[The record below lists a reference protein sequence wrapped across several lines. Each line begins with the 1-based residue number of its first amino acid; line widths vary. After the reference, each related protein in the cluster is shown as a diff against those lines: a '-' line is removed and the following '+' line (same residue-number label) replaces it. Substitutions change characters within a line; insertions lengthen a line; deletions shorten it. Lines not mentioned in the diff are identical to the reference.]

1 MTSDNTK
8 LSFNQ
13 VSSMTQTKVSESNS
27 AEFSTISQTNSTETL
42 SKNLILP
49 SNLYYNNPIK
59 SVRSLLGNDVTIIN
73 TTVNDIILHNNNILV
88 NVEYSTLDFNAFEL
102 YEVLEVKSLST
113 QSNKYVATKIKNLL
127 TSKITKTD
135 VILNEPTNVSSYIF
149 IKCFSIVT
157 NSDISYYGIIVKSKV
172 DCLHSYS
179 SIFDTQYLS
188 YHGTNIKHIISNT
201 SNFSS
206 IESDKVSSI
215 SSKPVS
221 IKPNKSNEVDAF
233 KELKLSNNNF
243 NLQVYDTSYLHIN
256 FDTVSDIVE
265 LKDYKSNTIN
275 PTLINVSSSSLN
287 DLVKAFNNVKGLIL
301 VSKFRVNPCVI
312 LFVPTD
318 NVTITVNQLENLSIM
333 LEYDLYN
340 LNCGNFD

>member
-1 MTSDNTK
+1 MLSDNTK
-8 LSFNQ
+8 QPNDNEF
-13 VSSMTQTKVSESNS
+13 TQIK
-27 AEFSTISQTNSTETL
+27 
-42 SKNLILP
+42 SKNIILP

-102 YEVLEVKSLST
+102 YEVLDVKALST

-127 TSKITKTD
+127 TSKIIETN

-149 IKCFSIVT
+149 IKCFNIVT
-157 NSDISYYGIIVKSKV
+157 NSDISYYGIIVKNKV

-188 YHGTNIKHIISNT
+188 YHGTSIKHIISNST
-201 SNFSS
+201 NFNSIIKKSNQTGSS
-206 IESDKVSSI
+206 TKSSI
-215 SSKPVS
+215 SS
-221 IKPNKSNEVDAF
+221 EVDAF

-256 FDTVSDIVE
+256 FDTITEVVE
-265 LKDYKSNTIN
+265 LKDYKPNTET
-275 PTLINVSSSSLN
+275 PTLIDVSSSSLS
-287 DLVKAFNNVKGLIL
+287 DLIETFNNVKGLIL
-301 VSKFRVNPCVI
+301 VSKFRINPCVI
-312 LFVPTD
+312 LFVPID
-318 NVTITVNQLENLSIM
+318 NITITINQLENLSIM

-340 LNCGNFD
+340 ISSINLN